1 MPDKKQRPRSSR
13 TSVNWHAR
21 ADQTP
26 ALVRDFS
33 PTGLYIETPN
43 DSKIGSVVKLY
54 IDIPGAATDQ
64 AMTMVVEGVVTRMEN
79 ANGNVGIGIQFT
91 QQPQILP

>member
-1 MPDKKQRPRSSR
+1 
-13 TSVNWHAR
+13 
-21 ADQTP
+21 
-26 ALVRDFS
+26 
-33 PTGLYIETPN
+33 
-43 DSKIGSVVKLY
+43 VVKLY